1 MNITFLG
8 GGNMATALI
17 GGLAG
22 RGSATRGDETP
33 RGDAATPGGG
43 TPAAPVRI
51 TVIDPSAPQRE
62 RLARDFGV
70 TALAAADPA
79 LAVGEVLVLAVKPQ
93 QMREALLPLAAG
105 ARDALVVSV
114 AAGIRAADIA
124 RWLGGHRRVVRTMPN
139 TPALIG
145 AGITGLWAASDVMA
159 ADRMLAERIVRAVGE
174 AVWVGEE
181 VLLDAVTA
189 VSGSGPAYVF
199 AFMEAMQAAGVRL
212 GLDETSAARLTL
224 ATFRGAAA
232 LAAGATVPLAT
243 LREQVTSKG
252 GTTAAALAQL
262 QAHAVSEHIDE
273 AVRAA
278 FRRAGELADE
288 FGRDPGSSARP

>member
-22 RGSATRGDETP
+22 RT
-33 RGDAATPGGG
+33 DAAG
-43 TPAAPVRI
+43 TSAAPPSI
-51 TVIDPSAPQRE
+51 TVIDPSAAQRE
-62 RLARDFGV
+62 RLVREFGV
-70 TALAAADPA
+70 TALEAADPRVP
-79 LAVGEVLVLAVKPQ
+79 VGDVLVLAVKPQ
-93 QMREALLPLAAG
+93 QMREALLPVAAS

-124 RWLGGHRRVVRTMPN
+124 RWLDGHQRVIRTMPN

-145 AGITGLWAASDVMA
+145 AGITGLWAADTVGS
-159 ADRMLAERIVRAVGE
+159 ADRALAERIVRAVGD

-181 VLLDAVTA
+181 ILLDAVTA

-199 AFMEAMQAAGVRL
+199 AFMEAVQAAGARL
-212 GLDETSAARLTL
+212 GLDEASAARLTL

-252 GTTAAALAQL
+252 GTTAAALAHL
-262 QAHAVSEHIDE
+262 QASAVGARIDE
-273 AVRAA
+273 AVEAA

-288 FGRDPGSSARP
+288 FGRDPSARE

>member
-17 GGLAG
+17 GGLVG
-22 RGSATRGDETP
+22 RGAAGADGAP
-33 RGDAATPGGG
+33 R
-43 TPAAPVRI
+43 V
-51 TVIDPSAPQRE
+51 TVIDPAEAQRE
-62 RLARDFGV
+62 RLAREFGV
-70 TALAAADPA
+70 TTLAAPDPA
-79 LAVGEVLVLAVKPQ
+79 GPACDVLVLAVKPQ
-93 QMREALLPLAAG
+93 QMREALLPMARP

-124 RWLGGHRRVVRTMPN
+124 RWLGGHGRIVRAMPN

-145 AGITGLWAASDVMA
+145 AGITGLWAAAQVGGP
-159 ADRMLAERIVRAVGE
+159 DRAQAERIVRAVGE

-181 VLLDAVTA
+181 ILLDAVTA

-199 AFMEAMQAAGVRL
+199 AFMEAVQAAGRRL
-212 GLDETSAARLTL
+212 GLDEAAAARLTL
-224 ATFRGAAA
+224 ATFQGAAA

-252 GTTAAALAQL
+252 GTTAAALAHMQTQGVGTL
-262 QAHAVSEHIDE
+262 IGE
-273 AVRAA
+273 AVEAA
-278 FRRAGELADE
+278 FRRAGELADD
-288 FGRDPGSSARP
+288 FGRDPPAPH

>member
-22 RGSATRGDETP
+22 RGEGQRGDE
-33 RGDAATPGGG
+33 A
-43 TPAAPVRI
+43 PAAPVRV
-51 TVIDPSAPQRE
+51 TVIDPSAAQRE
-62 RLARDFGV
+62 RLVRDFGV
-70 TALAAADPA
+70 TALAAAEPTM
-79 LAVGEVLVLAVKPQ
+79 AVGEVLVLAVKPQ
-93 QMREALLPLAAG
+93 QMREALLPLADG
-105 ARDALVVSV
+105 ARNALVVSV

-124 RWLGGHRRVVRTMPN
+124 RWLGGHRRVVRAMPN

-145 AGITGLWAASDVMA
+145 AGITGLWAASEVSD
-159 ADRMLAERIVRAVGE
+159 ADRELAERIVRAVGE

-199 AFMEAMQAAGVRL
+199 AFMEAVQAAGVRL

-252 GTTAAALAQL
+252 GTTAAALARL
-262 QAHAVSEHIDE
+262 QAHAVGDHIDE

-288 FGRDPGSSARP
+288 FGRDPADSARP